1 MVVQGGGGLFLLREG
16 PFLMSEGLFFISE
29 VPLYLGTESV
39 VWFDRADSERRRNNF
54 KGGEDFYLE
63 AKARSLP

>member
-1 MVVQGGGGLFLLREG
+1 
-16 PFLMSEGLFFISE
+16 MSEGLFFISE

-39 VWFDRADSERRRNNF
+39 AWFDRADSERRRNNF